1 MESSASNNI
10 PQNSSYVQ
18 SDALAKGSLMEP
30 CNAHLCV
37 KAKGTHGAAN
47 PDEFTDLSL
56 EMVEAAQEKKTRVP
70 RRILHFSD
78 GILEE
83 YSTEEEESEDEM
95 DAINPSTLSWFPWL
109 RHQFGS
115 LAYSTFSAADV
126 CGEKLAWFFGIT
138 SPKYQYAIDEYNRM
152 RKEEEEEKQRDERE
166 KEAERRRMGDCLS
179 GVESALPAELTNK
192 GVDNEGYSHDKF

>member
-1 MESSASNNI
+1 
-10 PQNSSYVQ
+10 
-18 SDALAKGSLMEP
+18 
-30 CNAHLCV
+30 
-37 KAKGTHGAAN
+37 
-47 PDEFTDLSL
+47 
-56 EMVEAAQEKKTRVP
+56 KTRVP

-152 RKEEEEEKQRDERE
+152 RKEVSEKEEKKIYVILSCLRRKKKNSEMS
-166 KEAERRRMGDCLS
+166 ERRKQKGEEWETVCQAWKVLS
-179 GVESALPAELTNK
+179 QLS
-192 GVDNEGYSHDKF
+192 